1 MEKSLRM
8 RSYIRRQKRK
18 QAIRIIIVSIC
29 ALLFISPLLKSHSSP
44 QAIVNLH
51 VPVPTKTLVP
61 TKIPVPTKTSVPVP
75 TKTPVR
81 MMIAETQSP
90 APQPVE
96 DRKLPDVQKTEKP
109 TICDD
114 SGTRSVT
121 CEIEGVVVI
130 EGNSTTISTSSYYS
144 SPKLGEWKIKPY
156 NRKNDPDAMAQVTEL
171 LFKPSTGNDKTV
183 HCTKNHS
190 IPAIIFSTGGYA
202 GNVYHDFAEVLVPLF
217 ITSYQFHGDVQFII
231 TDSKQWWI
239 DKYLLVLKQ
248 LSKYEI
254 ITLES
259 NKDVHCFQR
268 TIVGTSF
275 HKDFKVDPSK
285 TPNGYSM
292 SDFKEVLRKA
302 FSLEKKTAIQ
312 LSGHL
317 KKRPRLLI
325 LSRSQSRKF
334 VNERQIAEMSKS
346 LGYEVKISDFNS
358 GTDVAKFA
366 RLVNSCD
373 VFLGVHGAGLTNMV
387 LLPDGGV
394 VIQVVPL
401 GRLEWLARDY
411 YMEPSK
417 DMKLKYL
424 EYRILEEESTLIQQY
439 PPNHP
444 VIKDPFSIQE
454 QGWSAIKSIY
464 LEQQNVKIRLPRLKK
479 TLTEALKLLRQS
491 GAQ

>member
-1 MEKSLRM
+1 M
-8 RSYIRRQKRK
+8 
-18 QAIRIIIVSIC
+18 
-29 ALLFISPLLKSHSSP
+29 
-44 QAIVNLH
+44 
-51 VPVPTKTLVP
+51 
-61 TKIPVPTKTSVPVP
+61 
-75 TKTPVR
+75 
-81 MMIAETQSP
+81 
-90 APQPVE
+90 
-96 DRKLPDVQKTEKP
+96 PDVQKTEKP

-130 EGNSTTISTSSYYS
+130 EGNSTTISTPSYYS

-171 LFKPSTGNDKTV
+171 LFKPSSGNDKTV

-202 GNVYHDFAEVLVPLF
+202 GNLYHDFAEVLVPLF
-217 ITSYQFHGDVQFII
+217 ITSYQFHGDVQFIN

-239 DKYLLVLKQ
+239 DKYLLILKQ

-259 NKDVHCFQR
+259 NKNVHCFQR

-275 HKDFKVDPSK
+275 HKDFRVDPSK

-302 FSLEKKTAIQ
+302 FSLERKTAVQ
-312 LSGHL
+312 LSGHS

-334 VNERQIAEMSKS
+334 VNEQQIADMAKS
-346 LGYEVKISDFNS
+346 LGYDVKISITNS

-373 VFLGVHGAGLTNMV
+373 VFLGVHGTGLTYMV
-387 LLPDGGV
+387 SLPDGAV

-464 LEQQNVKIRLPRLKK
+464 LEQQNVRIRLPRLKK
-479 TLTEALKLLRQS
+479 TLTEAFKLLRQS
-491 GAQ
+491 EA